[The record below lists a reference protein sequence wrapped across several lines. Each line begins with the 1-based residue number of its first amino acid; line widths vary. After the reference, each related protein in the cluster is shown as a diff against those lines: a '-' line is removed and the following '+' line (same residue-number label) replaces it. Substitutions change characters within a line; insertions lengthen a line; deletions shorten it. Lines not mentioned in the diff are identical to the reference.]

1 MLRFLGLHKKT
12 IKFRDEE
19 LAPST
24 LHHRHPPGLLKERR
38 CKAPPLFGLR
48 SPGKISRHGE
58 PLCSRWEFS
67 LKRRGREREK
77 ERERERIDTGGAR
90 FLRNWSTSLFSRK
103 AFIL

>member
-1 MLRFLGLHKKT
+1 MLGHRCPAGL
-12 IKFRDEE
+12 
-19 LAPST
+19 P
-24 LHHRHPPGLLKERR
+24 KEQRR
-38 CKAPPLFGLR
+38 KAPPRLSLR

-58 PLCSRWEFS
+58 PLCSRREFS